1 MKSVEQRLKQVI
13 ARLKKAQKN
22 GGLLETE
29 KMEIE
34 VELLSIAEQRLEDL
48 KQERSSDEDCKVV

>member
-1 MKSVEQRLKQVI
+1 MKSVKQRLKQVI

-48 KQERSSDEDCKVV
+48 KQERSIDEDSKVV

>member
-1 MKSVEQRLKQVI
+1 MKSVKQRLKQVI

-48 KQERSSDEDCKVV
+48 KQERSSDENCKVV